1 MKLLTH
7 IHTEQDYSSITSHHA
22 PGNAGKIRGELKS
35 EMENG
40 GGEFF
45 NGYRK

>member
-1 MKLLTH
+1 MH
-7 IHTEQDYSSITSHHA
+7 PEM
-22 PGNAGKIRGELKS
+22 PEKIRGELKS